1 MERKD
6 LQDQLDTTVD
16 RCIQLDL
23 QDQLDTTV
31 DVDDKV
37 PREIPDHSEESEH
50 PEEKDQTDLVDEPV
64 TMVAKALLD
73 HPGQL
78 VHPGHEDEPMTAS
91 ELLVGS
97 VQSTSRKE

>member
-1 MERKD
+1 M
-6 LQDQLDTTVD
+6 
-16 RCIQLDL
+16 
-23 QDQLDTTV
+23 
-31 DVDDKV
+31 DDKV

-50 PEEKDQTDLVDEPV
+50 PEEKDPMDLVGEPV
-64 TMVAKALLD
+64 ITAEKDLLD

-78 VHPGHEDEPMTAS
+78 VRPDHVDEPMTAS

>member
-1 MERKD
+1 M
-6 LQDQLDTTVD
+6 
-16 RCIQLDL
+16 
-23 QDQLDTTV
+23 
-31 DVDDKV
+31 DDKV

-64 TMVAKALLD
+64 TMVAKDLLD

-78 VHPGHEDEPMTAS
+78 VRPGHEDEPMTAS